1 MPDLPTSLPIGA
13 SPELSLATARSAL
26 ADVAIG
32 TPGVPP
38 ARLEAG
44 GRGQEI
50 LLALPKDD
58 FRKALSAYLR
68 KQGLTVIEAGTARA
82 TIVHALTGDKIRVI
96 VTADDL
102 PDLPGMELLAQLRDL
117 GVPMPIALLVDSYS
131 EVREEVALECG
142 AAEFLCRSQR
152 HSIIAKRLSLLA
164 AGSKRNARQEPSASE
179 NLKVGRLQLKSDCHR
194 ALWRGREVPLT
205 ITEVRIVRLLAC
217 RAGATISYR
226 EIYDVVHGAGF
237 RAGEGADGF
246 RTNVR
251 SLIRKIRRRF
261 HAIDH
266 TFDEIE
272 NHPGF
277 GYCWRSA
284 PEARALSP
292 QARSATTER

>member
-1 MPDLPTSLPIGA
+1 MAHTES
-13 SPELSLATARSAL
+13 S
-26 ADVAIG
+26 
-32 TPGVPP
+32 
-38 ARLEAG
+38 

-50 LLALPKDD
+50 LLALPRDD
-58 FRKALSAYLR
+58 YRKALSAYLH
-68 KQGLTVIEAGTARA
+68 KQGLTVIETGTARA
-82 TIVHALTGDKIRVI
+82 TIVQALTGEKIRVI

-102 PDLPGMELLAQLRDL
+102 PDLPGMELLARLRDL
-117 GVPMPIALLVDSYS
+117 GVATPIALLVNAYS

-164 AGSKRNARQEPSASE
+164 AGSKRNSRQDPSAAE
-179 NLKVGRLQLKSDCHR
+179 NLKVGRLLLKSHCHR
-194 ALWRGREVPLT
+194 AMWRGREVPLT

-217 RAGATISYR
+217 RAGTTISYR

-261 HAIDH
+261 HTIDH
-266 TFDEIE
+266 AFDEIE
-272 NHPGF
+272 NHPGI
-277 GYCWRSA
+277 GYCWRSTPATQALA
-284 PEARALSP
+284 PL
-292 QARSATTER
+292 ARSSVTD

>member
-1 MPDLPTSLPIGA
+1 MSDLPTSLRIGA
-13 SPELSLATARSAL
+13 SPALSLPTADDPLTGVTIATPDVATAHAKPSGRS
-26 ADVAIG
+26 
-32 TPGVPP
+32 
-38 ARLEAG
+38 
-44 GRGQEI
+44 QEI

-58 FRKALSAYLR
+58 YLKALSAYLR
-68 KQGLTVIEAGTARA
+68 KQGLTVIETETARA
-82 TIVHALTGDKIRVI
+82 TIVQALTGEKIGVI

-102 PDLPGMELLAQLRDL
+102 PDLPGMELLARLRDL
-117 GVPMPIALLVDSYS
+117 GVATPIALLVDAYS

-152 HSIIAKRLSLLA
+152 HSIVAKRLSLLA
-164 AGSKRNARQEPSASE
+164 AGSKRNSRQDPSATE
-179 NLKVGRLQLKSDCHR
+179 NLKVGRLLLKSHCHR

-217 RAGATISYR
+217 RAGTTISYR

-237 RAGEGADGF
+237 RAGEGTDGF

-261 HAIDH
+261 HTIDH
-266 TFDEIE
+266 GFDEIE
-272 NHPGF
+272 NHPGI

-284 PEARALSP
+284 PAAQALP
-292 QARSATTER
+292 PPARSSMTD

>member
-1 MPDLPTSLPIGA
+1 MPDLPTSLRRGA
-13 SPELSLATARSAL
+13 SPALSLPSSDNAL
-26 ADVAIG
+26 ADVTIEI
-32 TPGVPP
+32 PGVSPP
-38 ARLEAG
+38 DVELG
-44 GRGQEI
+44 GRGKEI
-50 LLALPKDD
+50 LLALPRDD
-58 FRKALSAYLR
+58 YRKALSAYLR
-68 KQGLTVIEAGTARA
+68 KQGLTVIETATARA
-82 TIVHALTGDKIRVI
+82 TIVQALTGEKIRVI

-117 GVPMPIALLVDSYS
+117 GVPTPIALLVDAYS
-131 EVREEVALECG
+131 EIREEVALECG
-142 AAEFLCRSQR
+142 AAEFLCRTQR

-164 AGSKRNARQEPSASE
+164 AGSKRNARLDSSTNE
-179 NLKVGRLQLKSDCHR
+179 NLKVGRLMLKSDCHR

-217 RAGATISYR
+217 RAGATITYR

-261 HAIDH
+261 HVIDH

-272 NHPGF
+272 NHPGV
-277 GYCWRSA
+277 GYCWRSTATAQMLPA
-284 PEARALSP
+284 PARG
-292 QARSATTER
+292 RTTD